1 MRKRKLKK
9 FPKQRCCMETVWHH
23 KVPAYMGGADEPENL
38 IELTY
43 KEHAT
48 AHFLLWLQYH
58 DERDW
63 LAWRG
68 CEGLIGKE
76 QIHKE
81 ICSIA
86 GMKAVKESKGIH
98 TKDKKKKSEWAK
110 IGAKA
115 NYARN
120 KEKIDAILR
129 ANAKMVSELGLGG
142 PPPGKWIWIT
152 DGQESKKV
160 LKAEQLPKGWRRG
173 RHSRKST

>member
-1 MRKRKLKK
+1 MKTK
-9 FPKQRCCMETVWHH
+9 CCVPTVIHH
-23 KVPAYMGGADEPENL
+23 IKPRYLGGTDEPENL

-81 ICSIA
+81 VSSIGGKKSFA
-86 GMKAVKESKGIH
+86 EGKGIH
-98 TKDKKKKSEWAK
+98 DKTRKSEWGK
-110 IGAKA
+110 MGAKA
-115 NYARN
+115 CYEKH
-120 KEKIDAILR
+120 KEKIVTTLR
-129 ANAKMVSELGLGG
+129 ENARRGAELGLGG
-142 PPPGKWIWIT
+142 HEPGKWIWIT
-152 DGQESKKV
+152 NGQESKKA
-160 LKAEQLPKGWRRG
+160 LKAEQLPDGWRRG
-173 RHSRKST
+173 RHSRKAA

>member
-1 MRKRKLKK
+1 MKTK
-9 FPKQRCCMETVWHH
+9 CCVPTVIHH
-23 KVPAYMGGADEPENL
+23 IKPRYIGGTDEPENL

-86 GMKAVKESKGIH
+86 GKKSYAEGKGIH
-98 TKDKKKKSEWAK
+98 DKTKKSEWARM
-110 IGAKA
+110 GAA
-115 NYARN
+115 AAYAKH
-120 KEKIDAILR
+120 KEKIDAQLR
-129 ANAKMVSELGLGG
+129 ENARRGAELGLGG
-142 PPPGKWIWIT
+142 HEAGKWIWIT
-152 DGQESKKV
+152 NGQESKKV
-160 LKAEQLPKGWRRG
+160 LKAEQLPDGWRRG
-173 RHSRKST
+173 RHSRKAA